1 MSDERPDQ
9 QSDVDAVLHEIDAV
23 LTEQARE
30 ELIAAA
36 LREDRESMTRA
47 LDNLAAFVPGGERF
61 GVLVAFVRYLLL
73 LAVEQRHVG
82 ADETAAARERLASC
96 ESEYL
101 EAFAIK
107 LTQLVYGPPDSTAH

>member
-1 MSDERPDQ
+1 LRLLCER
-9 QSDVDAVLHEIDAV
+9 
-23 LTEQARE
+23 TARRAKE

-36 LREDRESMTRA
+36 LREDRQAITRA
-47 LDNLAAFVPGGERF
+47 LDSLAALVPHGERF

-73 LAVEQRHVG
+73 LAAEQRHVG
-82 ADETAAARERLASC
+82 AEETAAARERLASC

-107 LTQLVYGPPDSTAH
+107 LTQLVYGPPDTTAH